1 MKKLVFIPAIIAC
14 LSFQLQAQTTI
25 AVLPYSVNYQGNIPK
40 KFTQEQLDEARR
52 KESESYQASMI
63 NSLSRKMQKRAYR
76 NFDLSVLSV
85 SQTEALL
92 AKNNLA
98 TAALDTLSNEQLVTI
113 LGVSHVVR
121 GNVERTFIMSDELS
135 LGITAIGVVTGNS
148 PGMMNTTSM
157 LQVINAIEMVPAN
170 EIVYSRQFMR
180 RTTAMKSDEQSLRD
194 TFRKS
199 SRHML
204 KRITR

>member
-1 MKKLVFIPAIIAC
+1 MKTLLFIPAFLIC
-14 LSFQLQAQTTI
+14 LAVQAQTTI
-25 AVLPYSVNYQGNIPK
+25 AVLPYSVSYQGNIPK

-52 KESESYQASMI
+52 QESVSYQASMI

-76 NFDLSVLSV
+76 AMDLSVLSV

-92 AKNNLA
+92 AKNNLT
-98 TAALDTLSNEQLVTI
+98 TASLDTLSNERLATI

-121 GNVERTFIMSDELS
+121 GTVNRSFIMSDELS
-135 LGITAIGVVTGNS
+135 AGITAIGVVTGNG

-157 LQVINAIEMVPAN
+157 LQVINSIEELEAN
-170 EIVYSRQFMR
+170 DIVFSRQFMR
-180 RTTAMKSDEQSLRD
+180 RTTAFKSDEQSLRD

-199 SRHML
+199 SRKML